1 MNKLKNVAVA
11 FGVLCLLTLLT
22 ACEKT
27 PEKLILTGSVEGEDV
42 AVIAQTSGSLTAVYA
57 GEGELVKAKMLLAQI
72 DDRDLKLRRENLEL
86 ARQISELKYQ
96 DLKNGNSKA
105 LIRQAIAN
113 RDQIKAQLSGSQKE
127 IDYLQDQIV
136 DMKNL
141 VENGASTQQQETEL
155 QRALDKELAK
165 NQTLKEQLK
174 SAQEGLN
181 ITLEGAVTEQLKQA
195 LLDIQIKS
203 NEIAQMD
210 LSIEKAKALAPH
222 EGIVQNANFE
232 VGEVVVSGQKLFSI
246 IDPTTLK
253 LKVFVNERN
262 LSLIKRDMLVTVTGD
277 FVSDKPL
284 VGAVEYIATEAEF
297 TPKNIESKESKQEM
311 VYEVHIS
318 IVDPSGAIKP
328 GMYLDADFG
337 VNANEK

>member
-1 MNKLKNVAVA
+1 
-11 FGVLCLLTLLT
+11 
-22 ACEKT
+22 
-27 PEKLILTGSVEGEDV
+27 V

-57 GEGELVKAKMLLAQI
+57 GEGELVKATMLLAQI

-222 EGIVQNANFE
+222 EGIVQNANFK

-284 VGAVEYIATEAEF
+284 VGEVEYIATEAEF